1 MAGKPE
7 RRGQPGLGRVL
18 VVDDEDDIR
27 ELLDMTL
34 SRMGLDADCAANVA
48 EARRKKKKKTYELCL
63 TDMRLPDGSGLDVL
77 AYLKDNGLRPR
88 VIMLTGVGELS
99 IAIRSMK
106 LGANEYITK
115 PFKLEDLTAAIEKV
129 LKR

>member
-1 MAGKPE
+1 MSRMILYAE
-7 RRGQPGLGRVL
+7 DDLASRGL
-18 VVDDEDDIR
+18 VVEELVRLGYAVDTAADGEEAILRLTEKSYDLV
-27 ELLDMTL
+27 LLDIKMP
-34 SRMGLDADCAANVA
+34 
-48 EARRKKKKKTYELCL
+48 KKT
-63 TDMRLPDGSGLDVL
+63 GLDVL
-77 AYLKDNGLRPR
+77 TYLKDNGLKPR

-115 PFKLEDLTAAIEKV
+115 PFKLEELTGSIEKV